1 MIKGQADDGLTFEK
15 LLDFLHLLGV
25 RGQQDSVYWREIGG
39 NPKDRLELVGVRVEE
54 IGELTLHLL
63 LELLG
68 EGVNCLAL
76 VFYQWSKTGQCLLL
90 NKYFS

>member
-1 MIKGQADDGLTFEK
+1 M
-15 LLDFLHLLGV
+15 
-25 RGQQDSVYWREIGG
+25 YWREIGG

-76 VFYQWSKTGQCLLL
+76 VFYQWSETGQSLLL
-90 NKYFS
+90 YKHLS